1 MFPIAFFKRTADKL
15 KKGLKATKSVWN
27 EGFNKAFNLNTTID
41 DDLIDEIEEIL
52 LLSDVG
58 VDTTNILI
66 KNLKKTV
73 SEQQVKNPPE
83 IKNILKNEML
93 KLIDYHEN
101 QDINLNK
108 NLHVVLVVG
117 VNGTGKT
124 TSIGK
129 LANFF
134 KNQNK
139 KVIITASDT
148 FRAGAIDQ
156 LSIWANKLD
165 ISLVSNGMGSDPAS
179 VAYTAVEKS
188 IKEKADVLL
197 IDTAGRLHNNQNLM
211 MELSKIQRVIKKV
224 VADAPHEVLL
234 VLDGSTGQ
242 NAFIQAEQ
250 FSKVTDI
257 NGLIV
262 TKLDGTSKGG
272 AIIGISSKM
281 KIPIRYIGVGEAADD
296 LIPFVPEQYLDL
308 LLFDKNLN

>member
-1 MFPIAFFKRTADKL
+1 MNFFKRTADKL

-93 KLIDYHEN
+93 KLIDYYEN

-139 KVIITASDT
+139 KVIISASDT

>member
-1 MFPIAFFKRTADKL
+1 MNFFKRTADKL

-73 SEQQVKNPPE
+73 SEQQVKDPPE

-139 KVIITASDT
+139 KVIISASDT

-224 VADAPHEVLL
+224 VAEAPHEVLL

-281 KIPIRYIGVGEAADD
+281 KIPIKYIGVGEAADD
-296 LIPFVPEQYLDL
+296 LIPFVPEQYLDM

>member
-1 MFPIAFFKRTADKL
+1 MNFFKRTAEKL
-15 KKGLKATKSVWN
+15 KKGLKATKSIWN

-139 KVIITASDT
+139 KVIISASDT

-156 LSIWANKLD
+156 LSIWANKLN

>member
-1 MFPIAFFKRTADKL
+1 MNFFKRTADKL
-15 KKGLKATKSVWN
+15 KKGLKATKSVWK

-73 SEQQVKNPPE
+73 SEQQVKNPLE

-139 KVIITASDT
+139 KVIISASDT

-224 VADAPHEVLL
+224 VPDAPHEVLL

>member
-1 MFPIAFFKRTADKL
+1 MNFFKRTAEKL
-15 KKGLKATKSVWN
+15 KKGLKATKSIWN

-66 KNLKKTV
+66 KNIKKTV
-73 SEQQVKNPPE
+73 SEQQVKDPPE
-83 IKNILKNEML
+83 IKNILKNEIL
-93 KLIDYHEN
+93 KLIDYQEN

-139 KVIITASDT
+139 KVIISASDT

-156 LSIWANKLD
+156 LIIWANRLD

-281 KIPIRYIGVGEAADD
+281 RVPVKYIGVGEAADD
-296 LIPFVPEQYLDL
+296 LIPFVPEQYLDM

>member
-1 MFPIAFFKRTADKL
+1 MNFFKRTAEKL

-27 EGFNKAFNLNTTID
+27 EGFNKAFNLNAAID

-73 SEQQVKNPPE
+73 SEQQVKDPPE

-139 KVIITASDT
+139 KVIISASDT

-281 KIPIRYIGVGEAADD
+281 RIPIKYIGVGEAADD

>member
-1 MFPIAFFKRTADKL
+1 MNFFKRTADKL
-15 KKGLKATKSVWN
+15 KKGLNATKSVWN

-139 KVIITASDT
+139 KVIISASDT

-296 LIPFVPEQYLDL
+296 LIPFVPEQYLDM
-308 LLFDKNLN
+308 LLFDKNLNQE

>member
-1 MFPIAFFKRTADKL
+1 MNFFKRAADKL

-73 SEQQVKNPPE
+73 SEQQVKNPLE

-139 KVIITASDT
+139 KVIISASDT

>member
-1 MFPIAFFKRTADKL
+1 MNFFKRTADKL

-139 KVIITASDT
+139 KVIISASDT

-281 KIPIRYIGVGEAADD
+281 KIPIRYIGVGAAADD

-308 LLFDKNLN
+308 VLFDKNLN

>member
-1 MFPIAFFKRTADKL
+1 MNFFKRTADKL

-27 EGFNKAFNLNTTID
+27 EGFNKAFNLNTAID

-73 SEQQVKNPPE
+73 SEQQVKDPSE

-93 KLIDYHEN
+93 KLIDYYED

-139 KVIITASDT
+139 KVIISASDT

>member
-1 MFPIAFFKRTADKL
+1 MNFFKRTAEKL

-27 EGFNKAFNLNTTID
+27 EGFNKAFNLNAAID

-139 KVIITASDT
+139 KVIISASDT

>member
-1 MFPIAFFKRTADKL
+1 MNFFKRTADKL

-73 SEQQVKNPPE
+73 SEQQVKDPPE

-139 KVIITASDT
+139 KVIISASDT

>member
-1 MFPIAFFKRTADKL
+1 MNFFKRTADKL

-139 KVIITASDT
+139 KVIISASDT

-281 KIPIRYIGVGEAADD
+281 KIPIRFIGVGEAADD

>member
-1 MFPIAFFKRTADKL
+1 MNFFKRTAEKL

-139 KVIITASDT
+139 KVIISASDT

-165 ISLVSNGMGSDPAS
+165 ISMVSNGMGSDPAS

>member
-1 MFPIAFFKRTADKL
+1 MNFFKRTADKL

-93 KLIDYHEN
+93 KLIDYHEK

-139 KVIITASDT
+139 KVIISASDT

-197 IDTAGRLHNNQNLM
+197 IDTAGRLQNNQNLM

>member
-1 MFPIAFFKRTADKL
+1 MNFFKRTAEKL

-58 VDTTNILI
+58 VYTTNILI

-73 SEQQVKNPPE
+73 SEQQVKDPPE

-93 KLIDYHEN
+93 KLIDYQEN
-101 QDINLNK
+101 QDINLNE

-139 KVIITASDT
+139 KVIISASDT

-156 LSIWANKLD
+156 LIIWANRLD

-281 KIPIRYIGVGEAADD
+281 RIPIKYIGVGEAADD
-296 LIPFVPEQYLDL
+296 LIPFVPEQYLDM

>member
-1 MFPIAFFKRTADKL
+1 MNFFKRTADKL

-139 KVIITASDT
+139 KVIISASDT

-281 KIPIRYIGVGEAADD
+281 KIPIRYIGVGETADD

>member
-1 MFPIAFFKRTADKL
+1 MNFFKRTAEKL

-73 SEQQVKNPPE
+73 SEQQVKDPPE

-139 KVIITASDT
+139 KVIISASDT

-281 KIPIRYIGVGEAADD
+281 RVPVKYIGVGEAADD
-296 LIPFVPEQYLDL
+296 LIPFVPEQYLDM

>member
-1 MFPIAFFKRTADKL
+1 MNFFKRTAEKL

-139 KVIITASDT
+139 KVIISASDT

>member
-1 MFPIAFFKRTADKL
+1 MNFFKRTAEKL

-66 KNLKKTV
+66 KNIKKTV
-73 SEQQVKNPPE
+73 SEQQVKDPPE

-93 KLIDYHEN
+93 KLIDYEEN

-139 KVIITASDT
+139 KVIISASDT

-156 LSIWANKLD
+156 LIIWANRLD

-281 KIPIRYIGVGEAADD
+281 RIPIKYIGVGEAADD
-296 LIPFVPEQYLDL
+296 LIPFVPEQYLDM

>member
-1 MFPIAFFKRTADKL
+1 MNFFKRTAEKL

-66 KNLKKTV
+66 KNIKKTV
-73 SEQQVKNPPE
+73 SEQQVKDPPE

-93 KLIDYHEN
+93 KLIDYEEN

-139 KVIITASDT
+139 KVIISASDT

-156 LSIWANKLD
+156 LIIWANRLD

-281 KIPIRYIGVGEAADD
+281 RVPVKYIGVGEAADD
-296 LIPFVPEQYLDL
+296 LIPFVPEQYLDM

>member
-1 MFPIAFFKRTADKL
+1 MNFFKRTAEKL

-66 KNLKKTV
+66 KNIKKTV
-73 SEQQVKNPPE
+73 SEQQVKDPPE

-93 KLIDYHEN
+93 KLIDYQEN

-139 KVIITASDT
+139 KVIISASDT

-156 LSIWANKLD
+156 LIIWANRLD

-281 KIPIRYIGVGEAADD
+281 RVPVKYIGVGEAADD
-296 LIPFVPEQYLDL
+296 LIPFVPEQYLDM

>member
-1 MFPIAFFKRTADKL
+1 MNFFKRTAEKL

-58 VDTTNILI
+58 VYTTNILI

-73 SEQQVKNPPE
+73 SEQQVKDPPE

-93 KLIDYHEN
+93 KLIDYEEN

-139 KVIITASDT
+139 KVIISASDT

-156 LSIWANKLD
+156 LIIWANRLD

-281 KIPIRYIGVGEAADD
+281 RIPIKYIGVGEAADD
-296 LIPFVPEQYLDL
+296 LIPFVPEQYLDM

>member
-1 MFPIAFFKRTADKL
+1 MNFFKRTAEKL

-73 SEQQVKNPPE
+73 SEQQVKDPPE

-101 QDINLNK
+101 KDINLNK

-139 KVIITASDT
+139 KVIISASDT

-281 KIPIRYIGVGEAADD
+281 RVPIKYIGVGEAADD
-296 LIPFVPEQYLDL
+296 LIPFVPEQYLDM

>member
-1 MFPIAFFKRTADKL
+1 MNFFKRTADKL

-73 SEQQVKNPPE
+73 SEQQVKNPLE

-139 KVIITASDT
+139 KVIISASDT

-224 VADAPHEVLL
+224 VPDAPHEVLL

>member
-1 MFPIAFFKRTADKL
+1 MNFFKRTAEKL
-15 KKGLKATKSVWN
+15 KKGLKSTKSVWN
-27 EGFNKAFNLNTTID
+27 EGFNKAFNLNTAID

-73 SEQQVKNPPE
+73 SEQQVKDPPE

-139 KVIITASDT
+139 KVIISASDT

-281 KIPIRYIGVGEAADD
+281 RIPIKYIGVGEAADD
-296 LIPFVPEQYLDL
+296 LIPFVPEQYLDM
-308 LLFDKNLN
+308 LLFDKNLNQE

>member
-1 MFPIAFFKRTADKL
+1 MNFFKRTAEKL

-73 SEQQVKNPPE
+73 SEQQVKDPPE

-101 QDINLNK
+101 QDINLNE

-139 KVIITASDT
+139 KVIISASDT

-224 VADAPHEVLL
+224 VAEAPHEVLL

-281 KIPIRYIGVGEAADD
+281 RVPIKYIGVGEAADD
-296 LIPFVPEQYLDL
+296 LIPFVPEQYLDM

>member
-1 MFPIAFFKRTADKL
+1 MNFFKRTAEKL

-66 KNLKKTV
+66 KNIKKTV
-73 SEQQVKNPPE
+73 SEQQVKDPPE
-83 IKNILKNEML
+83 IKNILKNEIL
-93 KLIDYHEN
+93 KLIDYQEN

-139 KVIITASDT
+139 KVIISASDT

-211 MELSKIQRVIKKV
+211 MELSKIQRVVKKV

-281 KIPIRYIGVGEAADD
+281 RVPIKYIGVGEAADD
-296 LIPFVPEQYLDL
+296 LIPFVPEQYLDM

>member
-1 MFPIAFFKRTADKL
+1 MNFFKRTAEKL

-73 SEQQVKNPPE
+73 SEQQVKDPPE

-101 QDINLNK
+101 QDINLNN

-139 KVIITASDT
+139 KVIISASDT

-281 KIPIRYIGVGEAADD
+281 RVPIKYIGVGEAADD
-296 LIPFVPEQYLDL
+296 LIPFVPEQYLDM

>member
-1 MFPIAFFKRTADKL
+1 MNFFKRTADKL

-27 EGFNKAFNLNTTID
+27 EGFNKAFGLNTTID

-93 KLIDYHEN
+93 KLIDYHEK

-139 KVIITASDT
+139 KVIISASDT

-296 LIPFVPEQYLDL
+296 LIPFVPEQYLDM

>member
-1 MFPIAFFKRTADKL
+1 MNFFKRTADKL

-139 KVIITASDT
+139 KVIISASDT

-156 LSIWANKLD
+156 LSIWANNLD

-281 KIPIRYIGVGEAADD
+281 KIPVRYIGVGEAADD

>member
-1 MFPIAFFKRTADKL
+1 MNFFKRTAEKL

-139 KVIITASDT
+139 KVIISASDT

-281 KIPIRYIGVGEAADD
+281 RVPIKYIGVGEAADD
-296 LIPFVPEQYLDL
+296 LIPFVPEQYLDM

>member
-1 MFPIAFFKRTADKL
+1 MNFFKRTAEKL

-58 VDTTNILI
+58 VYTTNILI

-73 SEQQVKNPPE
+73 SEQQVKDPPE

-139 KVIITASDT
+139 KVIISASDT

-281 KIPIRYIGVGEAADD
+281 RVPIKYIGVGEAADD
-296 LIPFVPEQYLDL
+296 LIPFVPEQYLDM

>member
-1 MFPIAFFKRTADKL
+1 MNFFKRTAEKL

-108 NLHVVLVVG
+108 NLNVVLVVG

-139 KVIITASDT
+139 KVIISASDT

-165 ISLVSNGMGSDPAS
+165 ISMVSNGMGSDPAS

>member
-1 MFPIAFFKRTADKL
+1 MNFFKRTADKL

-27 EGFNKAFNLNTTID
+27 EGFNKAFNLNAAID

-139 KVIITASDT
+139 KVIISASDT

-281 KIPIRYIGVGEAADD
+281 KILVRYIGVGEAADD

>member
-1 MFPIAFFKRTADKL
+1 MNFFKRTAEKL

-66 KNLKKTV
+66 KNIKKTV
-73 SEQQVKNPPE
+73 SEQQVKDPPE
-83 IKNILKNEML
+83 IKNILKNEIL
-93 KLIDYHEN
+93 KLIDYQEN

-139 KVIITASDT
+139 KVIISASDT

-156 LSIWANKLD
+156 LIIWANRLD

-281 KIPIRYIGVGEAADD
+281 RVPIKYIGVGEAADD
-296 LIPFVPEQYLDL
+296 LIPFVPEQYLDM

>member
-1 MFPIAFFKRTADKL
+1 MNFFKRTAEKL

-139 KVIITASDT
+139 KVIISASDT

-165 ISLVSNGMGSDPAS
+165 IPLVSNGMGSDPAS

-296 LIPFVPEQYLDL
+296 LIPFVPEQYLNL

>member
-1 MFPIAFFKRTADKL
+1 MNFFKRTADKL

-93 KLIDYHEN
+93 KLIDYYEN

-139 KVIITASDT
+139 KVIISASDT

-281 KIPIRYIGVGEAADD
+281 KIPIRFIGVGEAADD

>member
-1 MFPIAFFKRTADKL
+1 MNFFKRTAEKL

-66 KNLKKTV
+66 KNIKKTV
-73 SEQQVKNPPE
+73 SEQQVKDPPE

-139 KVIITASDT
+139 KVIISASDT

-156 LSIWANKLD
+156 LIIWANRLD

-281 KIPIRYIGVGEAADD
+281 RVPIKYIGVGEAADD
-296 LIPFVPEQYLDL
+296 LIPFVPEQYLDM